1 MSDQPAKNDLTQGD
15 EKAHLIRLTLP
26 MVWGIM
32 AVILVNVVDTLFV
45 GQLGTEPLA
54 AMSFTFPVVMVIS
67 SLAFGIGTGASSLV
81 ARAIG
86 SKDYSLVRSYA
97 TQSIIIAFLVA
108 VIFAITGWFTI
119 TPLFQ
124 LLGAEPKLLPY
135 LHDYMGVWYMGCFL
149 IVVPM
154 VGNAAIRASG
164 DTRLPS
170 YVMMVVALVN
180 LILDPI
186 LIFGL
191 FGFPRLE
198 LVGAAL
204 ASVIA
209 YSVAFMVSLYIL
221 KVKLNFLTLA
231 ACSRQVV
238 SVWKSILHLA
248 IPAAGTNLIA
258 PLSVAITTWLV
269 ADYGNEAVA
278 GFGVASRIESFGLV
292 ILFALSSVMAPF
304 IGQNFG
310 AQQYARMQRGV
321 TLSFNF
327 SWGWGVVLALLFWV
341 LADSLSGLFTSD
353 PAAIAA
359 ANQYLYIVPISY
371 GLLGIVYIASNV
383 ANGVGEPKPA
393 LVMSFLRLVVL
404 YLPLAWGLSAWLGLN
419 GLYVA
424 TSLANI
430 LVGLG
435 AFYWS
440 RAKCTGAA
448 NTAPVMNV

>member
-1 MSDQPAKNDLTQGD
+1 MSSQAAKNDLTQGD

-32 AVILVNVVDTLFV
+32 AIIVVNVVDTLFV

-54 AMSFTFPVVMVIS
+54 AMSFTFPVVMIIS

-86 SKDYSLVRSYA
+86 SKDYSMVRSYA

-108 VIFAITGWFTI
+108 LTLAIIGWLTI

-124 LLGAEPKLLPY
+124 LLGAEPQLLPY
-135 LHDYMGVWYMGCFL
+135 LHDYMGIWYLGCFL

-170 YVMMVVALVN
+170 YVMIVVAIVN

-191 FGFPRLE
+191 FGFPRME

-221 KVKLNFLTLA
+221 KVKLNFLTLG
-231 ACSRQVV
+231 ACSRQITD
-238 SVWKSILHLA
+238 VWKSILRLA
-248 IPAAGTNLIA
+248 VPAAGTNLIA
-258 PLSVAITTWLV
+258 PLSAAITTWLV
-269 ADYGNEAVA
+269 ADYGNEAIA
-278 GFGVASRIESFGLV
+278 GYGVASRIESFGLI
-292 ILFALSSVMAPF
+292 ILFALSSVIAPF
-304 IGQNFG
+304 IGQNYG
-310 AQQYARMQRGV
+310 ARQYQRMRRSV

-327 SWGWGVVLALLFWV
+327 SWAWGAVLAIMFWL
-341 LADSLSGLFTSD
+341 LADNFSGLFTQD
-353 PAAIAA
+353 PATIAA
-359 ANQYLYIVPISY
+359 ASHYLYIVPISY
-371 GLLGIVYIASNV
+371 GLLGIVYISSNV

-393 LVMSFLRLVVL
+393 LLMSFLRLVVL
-404 YLPLAWGLSAWLGLN
+404 YLPLAWGLSTWLGLN
-419 GLYVA
+419 GLYLA
-424 TSLANI
+424 TSLANV

-440 RAKCTGAA
+440 RAKCSADTQ
-448 NTAPVMNV
+448 TAPALSS

>member
-1 MSDQPAKNDLTQGD
+1 MSSPAVKHDLTQGD

-26 MVWGIM
+26 MIWGIM
-32 AVILVNVVDTLFV
+32 AIIVVNVVDTVFV
-45 GQLGTEPLA
+45 GQLGTKPLA

-86 SKDYSLVRSYA
+86 SKDHSMVRSYA
-97 TQSIIIAFLVA
+97 TQSIIIAFLIA
-108 VIFAITGWFTI
+108 VIFAVAGWLTI
-119 TPLFQ
+119 DPLFQ
-124 LLGAEPKLLPY
+124 LLGAEPVLLPY
-135 LHDYMGVWYMGCFL
+135 LQDYMGIWYLGCFL

-154 VGNAAIRASG
+154 VGNSAIRASG

-170 YVMMVVALVN
+170 YVMMTVALVN
-180 LILDPI
+180 LVLDPI

-204 ASVIA
+204 ATIIA
-209 YSVAFMVSLYIL
+209 YSVAFVVSLYIL
-221 KVKLNFLTLA
+221 KKKLNFLTLG
-231 ACSRQVV
+231 ACSRQVS
-238 SVWKSILHLA
+238 SVWKAILRLA
-248 IPAAGTNLIA
+248 VPAAGTNLIA
-258 PLSVAITTWLV
+258 PLSAAVTTWLV
-269 ADYGNEAVA
+269 ADYGSEAVA
-278 GFGVASRIESFGLV
+278 GFGVASRIESFGLI

-304 IGQNFG
+304 VGQNFG
-310 AQQYARMQRGV
+310 AKRYDRMKRGV

-327 SWGWGVVLALLFWV
+327 SWVWGVVLALLFWL
-341 LADSLSGLFTSD
+341 LANSFSGLFTDD
-353 PAAIAA
+353 PLALAA

-383 ANGVGEPKPA
+383 ANGVGEPVPA
-393 LVMSFLRLVVL
+393 LIMSFLRLVVL
-404 YLPLAWGLSAWLGLN
+404 YLPLAWGLSAWLGLT
-419 GLYVA
+419 GLYIA

-440 RAKCTGAA
+440 RSKCTGA
-448 NTAPVMNV
+448 T